1 MESNKMKMG
10 TAQKQNISVQHR
22 IWNKN
27 AKPQRMNCEEWR
39 NYRFEQLQR
48 DGVKIEHG
56 LCKDQEAWRLTS
68 MKGTVMIVPQA
79 EIEADWKRNYLRQ
92 IPA

>member
-1 MESNKMKMG
+1 MKMG

-27 AKPQRMNCEEWR
+27 ARPHVMTCEEWR
-39 NYRFEQLQR
+39 DNRFNQLQN

-56 LCKDQEAWRLTS
+56 LCKGQEAWRLTNT
-68 MKGTVMIVPQA
+68 KTGTQMIVPQA
-79 EIEADWKRNYLRQ
+79 EIEADWKRCYLRQ
-92 IPA
+92 VPA